1 MYVKQ
6 GDPCVSLQVLVDGT
20 LFVYW
25 SFIGLRV
32 TNISEQ
38 SVSYT
43 FEVVCC
49 LKENVSLCPWREKG
63 RERKNWKRNN
73 PLYKTTTV
81 GDIISLVWHYN
92 V

>member
-49 LKENVSLCPWREKG
+49 LKENVSLCP
-63 RERKNWKRNN
+63 
-73 PLYKTTTV
+73 
-81 GDIISLVWHYN
+81 
-92 V
+92 